1 MDRIKDSGSFGPGS
15 NPGGVTC
22 KKKSGLWIFGENL
35 QTDHRSINNKQKKSD
50 LWIFGENL
58 QTDFFVC
65 CYILPFI
72 SNHYINSTN
81 SKSRNRRHPV

>member
-35 QTDHRSINNKQKKSD
+35 QS
-50 LWIFGENL
+50 
-58 QTDFFVC
+58 DFFVC
-65 CYILPFI
+65 CYILSFI